1 MNDNNQSVNSD
12 RDDEID
18 LLELVFTALQG
29 KWTILLF
36 ALISTLLAFIYAY
49 GKPPVYKAD
58 ALLRVESSKAAIPGL
73 EDLAGLTGDDTS
85 VGTELE
91 LIRSRKNLFK
101 AVAALK
107 LDIEAAPKKV
117 PLLGHLY
124 QQFFSTTETNKP
136 PLIWDSLDS
145 WVQTYA
151 WGNEKIQVDRLKVP
165 EFVLSKPLVLT
176 ITSKNK
182 YDILL
187 DDNVILSGIVGKPA
201 SSKDKTFSIYIS
213 ELTGSSGTEFV
224 MKKLSM
230 RKAIANLKK
239 QIKASEKGKKTG
251 IISLSLTGLKQKTIV
266 KTLDKVSSTYVEQ
279 NKSRSSEEASNA
291 LKFLEEQ
298 IKPVKEALGR
308 AEASL
313 KEYRTTNKTADLSKE
328 TQALLDVISSINAE
342 LQRYSLEKEELSQLY
357 TSNHPK
363 LLALGA
369 QEKELI
375 RRRDK
380 TLAKISKLPQTQQ
393 KILKLESNYT
403 VSNSIYIDLLNKIQ
417 EFKIAK
423 ASTVGN
429 AYIVDVADID
439 EDFVKPKKS
448 MILAL
453 GALLGAMLG
462 LLTVFL
468 RKALHHTVDN
478 PEKLE
483 KEMGIPVYATV
494 PLSSQVK
501 LTNSLKERNRKQK
514 ALLATQDRHDP
525 AIEALRSLRTSLHF
539 ALHEAKNNIV
549 MITGPSPNIGKS
561 FISSNFA
568 AVAAASGQRVILIDA
583 DMRKGYLHDLVDRK
597 LVPGLSDIITEKAT
611 LEEVIQT
618 VDVSDGSDKDDKRTI
633 DIITRGQTPPNPS
646 ELLMHDY
653 FKKLLDILS
662 ENYDLVLIDSPPVH
676 AVTDPTIVGAH
687 AGVVFMVVHSER
699 HSMKEIEHAVTLL
712 NHNGVET
719 KGFIFNGYNPK
730 ATRYGYGYG
739 YGYNSY
745 YDDYK

>member
-1 MNDNNQSVNSD
+1 MNDKNQSVNTSQD
-12 RDDEID
+12 DDEID
-18 LLELVFTALQG
+18 LLELVFTAVQG

-36 ALISTLLAFIYAY
+36 ALLSTLLAFIYAY
-49 GKPPVYKAD
+49 GTPTVFKAD
-58 ALLRVESSKAAIPGL
+58 ALLRVETEKASIPGL

-91 LIRSRKNLFK
+91 LIKSRKNLFK
-101 AVAALK
+101 AVVAMK
-107 LDIEAAPKKV
+107 LDIESSPKKV
-117 PLLGHLY
+117 PLFGHLY
-124 QQFFSTTETNKP
+124 QTFFSPSNTNKP
-136 PLIWDSLDS
+136 PLIWDRLDT

-165 EFVLSKPLVLT
+165 SDLLSKPLTL
-176 ITSKNK
+176 IIKSKNAYK
-182 YDILL
+182 ISIDGNILL
-187 DDNVILSGIVGKPA
+187 EGVVGKPA
-201 SSKDKTFSIYIS
+201 ASKNKAITIYIS
-213 ELTGSSGTEFV
+213 ELTGSSGTEFIL
-224 MKKLSM
+224 KKLSM

-251 IISLSLTGLKQKTIV
+251 IISLSLTGLNEKTIV
-266 KTLDKVSSTYVEQ
+266 NTLDKVSSTYVEQ

-291 LKFLEEQ
+291 LNFLEEQ

-328 TQALLDVISSINAE
+328 TQAVLDVISSINAE
-342 LQRYSLEKEELSQLY
+342 LQRYSLAKEELSQLY

-363 LLALGA
+363 ILAVLA

-380 TLAKISKLPQTQQ
+380 TQAKISQLPQTQQ
-393 KILKLESNYT
+393 KILKLESDYT

-429 AYIVDVADID
+429 AYVVDVADID
-439 EDFVKPKKS
+439 EDFIKPKKS

-453 GALLGAMLG
+453 GALFGSMLG

-468 RKALHHTVDN
+468 RKALHHFVDD

-483 KEMGIPVYATV
+483 KETGIPVYATI
-494 PLSSQVK
+494 PISTQVK
-501 LTNSLKERNRKQK
+501 LTNSLKENNRKQK
-514 ALLATQDRHDP
+514 TLLATQDKHDP
-525 AIEALRSLRTSLHF
+525 AIESLRSLRTSLHF

-568 AVAAASGQRVILIDA
+568 AVAAASDQRVILVDA
-583 DMRKGYLHDLVDRK
+583 DMRKGYLHELVNRK

-618 VDVSDGSDKDDKRTI
+618 VKIDDESDVSI

-676 AVTDPTIVGAH
+676 AVTDPTIIGAH
-687 AGVVFMVVHSER
+687 AGVIFMVVHSGR
-699 HSMKEIEHAVTLL
+699 HHIKEIEHAVTVLS
-712 NHNGVET
+712 HNGIDT
-719 KGFIFNGYNPK
+719 KGFIFNGHVPK

-739 YGYNSY
+739 YNSY
-745 YDDYK
+745 YGDYK

>member
-1 MNDNNQSVNSD
+1 MGAN
-12 RDDEID
+12 
-18 LLELVFTALQG
+18 
-29 KWTILLF
+29 
-36 ALISTLLAFIYAY
+36 
-49 GKPPVYKAD
+49 
-58 ALLRVESSKAAIPGL
+58 
-73 EDLAGLTGDDTS
+73 
-85 VGTELE
+85 
-91 LIRSRKNLFK
+91 
-101 AVAALK
+101 
-107 LDIEAAPKKV
+107 
-117 PLLGHLY
+117 
-124 QQFFSTTETNKP
+124 
-136 PLIWDSLDS
+136 
-145 WVQTYA
+145 YA

-165 EFVLSKPLVLT
+165 SDLLSKPLTL
-176 ITSKNK
+176 IIKSKNAYK
-182 YDILL
+182 ISIDGNILL
-187 DDNVILSGIVGKPA
+187 EGVVGKPA
-201 SSKDKTFSIYIS
+201 ASKNKAITIYIS
-213 ELTGSSGTEFV
+213 ELTGSSGTEFIL
-224 MKKLSM
+224 KKLSM

-251 IISLSLTGLKQKTIV
+251 IISLSLTGLNQDTIV

-313 KEYRTTNKTADLSKE
+313 REYRTTNKTADLSKE
-328 TQALLDVISSINAE
+328 TQAVLDVISSINAE
-342 LQRYSLEKEELSQLY
+342 LQRYSLAKEELSQLY

-363 LLALGA
+363 ILAVLA

-375 RRRDK
+375 RRRDN
-380 TLAKISKLPQTQQ
+380 TQAKISKLPQTQQ
-393 KILKLESNYT
+393 RILKLESDYT
-403 VSNSIYIDLLNKIQ
+403 VSNEIYIDLLNKIQ

-429 AYIVDVADID
+429 AYVVDVADID
-439 EDFVKPKKS
+439 EDFIKPKKS

-453 GALLGAMLG
+453 GALFGSMLG
-462 LLTVFL
+462 LFTVFL
-468 RKALHHTVDN
+468 RKALHHFVDD

-483 KEMGIPVYATV
+483 KETGIPVYATI
-494 PLSSQVK
+494 PMSTQVK
-501 LTNSLKERNRKQK
+501 LTNSLKEKNRKQK
-514 ALLATQDRHDP
+514 TLLATQDRHDP
-525 AIEALRSLRTSLHF
+525 AIESLRSLRTSLHF

-568 AVAAASGQRVILIDA
+568 AVAAASDQRVILVDA
-583 DMRKGYLHDLVDRK
+583 DMRKGYLHELVNRK

-618 VDVSDGSDKDDKRTI
+618 VKIDDESDVSI

-676 AVTDPTIVGAH
+676 AVTDPTIIGAH
-687 AGVVFMVVHSER
+687 AGVIFMVVHSGR
-699 HSMKEIEHAVTLL
+699 HHIKEIEHAVTVLS
-712 NHNGVET
+712 HNGIDT
-719 KGFIFNGYNPK
+719 KGFIFNGHVPK

-739 YGYNSY
+739 YNSY
-745 YDDYK
+745 YGDYK